1 MKKTIYFLLSFIM
14 FFTLTIK
21 VDAASSLSAPSSVY
35 SGSSFTIKA
44 NVSGVAAWE
53 VHVSASGPVSGCVIN
68 AADSDANANNTSK
81 SFSATCRATGTG
93 TIRITMNG
101 NTTTAAGVTSQ
112 ISGARTVNVTNRP
125 ASSSSSSSNKN
136 SNSKNNSNNKDDS
149 KSSDTALK
157 SLMVEG
163 KNLNPEFNKDV
174 TSYNLTVDNS
184 TKKIKIN
191 AEANN
196 SKSTV
201 AGTGEKDVK
210 EGENK
215 FDIVVTAENGDK
227 KTYTINITVDTKPI
241 IVKLGGKEYNVVKKK
256 EELPQLDIKHEDMTL
271 NIEEQDIPAY
281 RIDKLNYVLV
291 GLKDSDGKVRLYIF
305 ESYKDSNKPFK
316 YTLFRQLKFSQAFV
330 SYLEFPKNLIPK
342 GYKKYKVKINDEEIE
357 VYKLNKNSKYSLFYG
372 VNIETGEKSIYKYDS
387 KENTIQ
393 RYDRE
398 ELKGLEKKLEEN
410 KLITVGFVG
419 LSALLLIIIVLM
431 IATRRIKKKKSIKHS
446 KVLK

>member
-1 MKKTIYFLLSFIM
+1 
-14 FFTLTIK
+14 
-21 VDAASSLSAPSSVY
+21 
-35 SGSSFTIKA
+35 
-44 NVSGVAAWE
+44 
-53 VHVSASGPVSGCVIN
+53 
-68 AADSDANANNTSK
+68 
-81 SFSATCRATGTG
+81 
-93 TIRITMNG
+93 MNG

-357 VYKLNKNSKYSLFYG
+357 VYKINKNSKYSLFYG